1 MQITVQRE
9 VYTDKS
15 TQGEMLID
23 GQHFCWTLEPRKDQ
37 LRGKPYC
44 IPAGT
49 YTVILQ
55 RSARFQM
62 TTPHL
67 LDVPG
72 FTEIEIHPGNYSRDT
87 EGCTLVGLEKNTDF
101 VGQSRD
107 AFDAL
112 MGKILT
118 ACEITYLG

>member
-9 VYTDKS
+9 VYTDES

-23 GQHFCWTLEPRKDQ
+23 GEHFCWTLEPRKDQ
-37 LRGKPYC
+37 SLGKPYC

-49 YTVILQ
+49 YTVVLQ
-55 RSARFQM
+55 PSHRFEM

-67 LDVPG
+67 IDVPG
-72 FTEIEIHPGNYSRDT
+72 FTEIELHPGNSPLDT
-87 EGCTLVGLEKNTDF
+87 EGCTLVGFDKEANY
-101 VGQSRD
+101 VGRSRA
-107 AFDAL
+107 AFEEL
-112 MGKILT
+112 MTKILT